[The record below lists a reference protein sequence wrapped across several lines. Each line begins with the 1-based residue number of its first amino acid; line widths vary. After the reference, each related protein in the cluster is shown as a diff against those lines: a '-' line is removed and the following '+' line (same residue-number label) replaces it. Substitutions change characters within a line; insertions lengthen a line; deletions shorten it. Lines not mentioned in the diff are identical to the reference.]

1 MKQLSRLNA
10 FWRHKLRDVGPM
22 YPHRETYV
30 EAHRGGL
37 ALEPENTLRAFGNA
51 IDLGADSV
59 ELDVIGRSQAV
70 GRCG

>member
-10 FWRHKLRDVGPM
+10 FWRHGLRDIGAQ
-22 YPHRETYV
+22 YPVHQVYV

-37 ALEPENTLRAFGNA
+37 GLEPENTLRAFSNA

-59 ELDVIGRSQAV
+59 ELDVREGAKGV
-70 GRCG
+70 